1 MYETIYT
8 ELFKAYNECVINQTG
23 STLAIGFLSIIS
35 IVSILIS
42 GVLYEKY
49 NIMKAYIEAKSYNDY
64 IKWKKD
70 KVIR

>member
-8 ELFKAYNECVINQTG
+8 ELFKAYNECAINQTG
-23 STLAIGFLSIIS
+23 SMLAIGFLSIIS
-35 IVSILIS
+35 IVFILIS
-42 GVLYEKY
+42 AGLYDKY
-49 NIMKAYIEAKSYNDY
+49 KIMKTYIEEKSYNDY